1 MPSRAA
7 GLASSSDLG
16 GCGTGAGAG
25 PRASARSRQP
35 VNADI
40 EARTR
45 AGRAHDGA
53 RDGEEKAHA
62 HDGARN
68 GEEKAR
74 RSLGSSAR
82 LLVLLAI
89 VLSIGAVLAATR
101 PPNMTV
107 DHLGAAG
114 NSRRLGGGGGP
125 SGSSSSS
132 SSSSS
137 SGGGGS
143 RAAAAADAAQPA
155 WMPVAAPADELRAA
169 RDALSRLDLAP
180 LGGGAMDAFLLG
192 VRKSTGT
199 VEVVSPV
206 SLPSFSYT
214 LPLLD
219 TSLRIHW
226 SGSGPTPKPLDRSA
240 EGFHHLGD
248 VTLRVRRAGTKD
260 HFTSHST
267 VAHSHPEQPA
277 LKAGPLTISA
287 DASTATTDA
296 TATLYPSH
304 SALKVHRTIR
314 SSGAEATVA
323 ITLTNTGAATLEI
336 GSLGLSI
343 PMNQMFSGRTLPQ
356 VARRCSFTE
365 VYLGGDAGYV
375 QVRERGRPRPRPR
388 RPPSTPTRAPRH
400 GHSRPPR
407 AQYGAIVPNMA
418 PWCPRWRLP
427 TAVPDDERNPISRA
441 VLCGGNA
448 TMTNPRPRRDAS

>member
-40 EARTR
+40 EARAR

-74 RSLGSSAR
+74 RSLGSPAR

-180 LGGGAMDAFLLG
+180 LGGGATDAFLLG

-260 HFTSHST
+260 HFATHST

-287 DASTATTDA
+287 DASTASTDA

-323 ITLTNTGAATLEI
+323 ITLTNTGAATLEV
-336 GSLGLSI
+336 GALGLSI

-375 QVRERGRPRPRPR
+375 QVRERGAPAPAPAARPPRPRALR
-388 RPPSTPTRAPRH
+388 AMAIADRLVPS
-400 GHSRPPR
+400 
-407 AQYGAIVPNMA
+407 MA
-418 PWCPRWRLP
+418 P
-427 TAVPDDERNPISRA
+427 
-441 VLCGGNA
+441 
-448 TMTNPRPRRDAS
+448 

>member
-1 MPSRAA
+1 M
-7 GLASSSDLG
+7 ASSNDLG
-16 GCGTGAGAG
+16 GCGAGAG

-35 VNADI
+35 VAADI
-40 EARTR
+40 EVRAR

-53 RDGEEKAHA
+53 RAGEEK
-62 HDGARN
+62 G
-68 GEEKAR
+68 R

-89 VLSIGAVLAATR
+89 VLSLGAVLAA
-101 PPNMTV
+101 
-107 DHLGAAG
+107 AG
-114 NSRRLGGGGGP
+114 SSRRLGGGGAPIGSSGS

-132 SSSSS
+132 SGSSSSSSGSS

-143 RAAAAADAAQPA
+143 RAAAAVAGAQPV

-169 RDALSRLDLAP
+169 REALSRLDLAL
-180 LGGGAMDAFLLG
+180 LGGGATDAFLLG

-199 VEVVSPV
+199 VEVVTPV

-219 TSLRIHW
+219 TSVRIHW
-226 SGSGPTPKPLDRSA
+226 SGSGPTPKPLDRTA

-260 HFTSHST
+260 HFATHST

-277 LKAGPLTISA
+277 LKAGPLAISA
-287 DASTATTDA
+287 DTSTATTEV

-304 SALKVHRTIR
+304 PALKVHRTIS

-323 ITLTNTGAATLEI
+323 ITLTNTGAVTLEI
-336 GSLGLSI
+336 GALGLSI
-343 PMNQMFSGRTLPQ
+343 PMNQMFSGRSLPQ
-356 VARRCSFTE
+356 VARQCSFTE

-375 QVRERGRPRPRPR
+375 QVRERPRRRPRA
-388 RPPSTPTRAPRH
+388 RAR
-400 GHSRPPR
+400 SPR
-407 AQYGAIVPNMA
+407 ARALRAFDLAVPTMA
-418 PWCPRWRLP
+418 P
-427 TAVPDDERNPISRA
+427 
-441 VLCGGNA
+441 
-448 TMTNPRPRRDAS
+448 